1 MTDLQEQIT
10 AELAEQLCSDIDFEI
25 LSNILIGTGWRKVV
39 LQPMTKEESDSVDQ
53 WIDDNVN
60 GHYNNRGLI
69 WIFEDS
75 GEAMMFTLKW
85 K

>member
-1 MTDLQEQIT
+1 MNELQEQIT
-10 AELAEQLCSDIDFEI
+10 AELAEQMCSDIDFEI
-25 LSNILIGTGWRKVV
+25 LSNILIDTGWRKVV

-53 WIDDNVN
+53 WIADNVK
-60 GHYNNRGLI
+60 GHCNNRGLV

>member
-1 MTDLQEQIT
+1 MNDLQEQIT
-10 AELAEQLCSDIDFEI
+10 TELTEQMCSDIDFEI
-25 LSNILIGTGWRKVV
+25 LSNILIDTGWRKVV

-53 WIDDNVN
+53 WIVDNVK
-60 GHYNNRGLI
+60 GHYNNRGLV
-69 WIFEDS
+69 WVFEDS